1 MNMSGGVTR
10 LKLLAGIFAVFA
22 LLSPVVA
29 QAATLSEL
37 LRQQSQLQTQ
47 QQQKEKELRQKQ
59 AEAKNLNSAIN
70 SLEGSIEYTLARIGN
85 TEQQISLAN
94 SVITQLDTEIAAEQQ
109 LHDQHQ
115 LKLRNA
121 YVALYELSR
130 TSSTEKMAQGDS
142 ISDIVSQEMYVQA
155 IQDQLQRDI
164 IKSTAL
170 LAELGTKKNESIR
183 QRTDLDALKARLAAD
198 KSHLD
203 RQRNQKESVLL
214 ATQRDQAT
222 IAADLKKLESQ
233 RESLSGEIYEARRR
247 MGGGSTTT
255 GGNGG
260 YNWSPCGGVDDW
272 LFYICQCT
280 SFAAD
285 RFLRNT
291 GLVFYNTRP
300 GQGSAWNWPA
310 LAADQGYTVSSSPQ
324 VGDIVS
330 WPRGTNMPYG
340 HVAIVI
346 GVHGGLIDVEEYNW
360 VIPEGYSKRFNINP
374 YAYGTPRYIR
384 P

>member
-1 MNMSGGVTR
+1 MLDMRGGVTR

-22 LLSPVVA
+22 LLLPSIA

-37 LRQQSQLQTQ
+37 LRQQGLLQQQ
-47 QQQKEKELRQKQ
+47 QQQKEQALKQKQ
-59 AEAKNLNSAIN
+59 AEARNLNSAID
-70 SLEGSIEYTLARIGN
+70 SLEGSIEYTQSRISS
-85 TEQQISLAN
+85 TEEQINLAN
-94 SVITQLDTEIAAEQQ
+94 AVISQLDAEIAAEQAQ
-109 LHDQHQ
+109 LNTHEQ
-115 LKLRNA
+115 KLRNA
-121 YVALYELSR
+121 YIALYELSR
-130 TSSTEKMAQGDS
+130 TSSTEKLAQGDS
-142 ISDIVSQEMYVQA
+142 LSDIVSHEMYVQA

-164 IKSTAL
+164 LKSNQL
-170 LAELGTKKNESIR
+170 LAELGAKKDEGER
-183 QRTDLDALKARLAAD
+183 QRQDLDSLKSRLAAD

-203 RQRNQKESVLL
+203 RQRGQKAGILL
-214 ATQRDQAT
+214 ATQRDQAQ
-222 IAADLKKLESQ
+222 IEADLKKLESQ
-233 RESLSGEIYEARRR
+233 REQLSADIYEARRR
-247 MGGGSTTT
+247 EGGQTST

-260 YNWSPCGGVDDW
+260 YYWSPCGGVDDW

-310 LAADQGYTVSSSPQ
+310 LAADQGYTVSSSPR

-340 HVAIVI
+340 HVAIVT

-360 VIPEGYSKRFNINP
+360 VVPEGYSQRFNINP